1 MKKVLL
7 IIIASFVLISLCACN
22 KNDIEKVKDT
32 VYITPLNE
40 LPENYNNYT
49 LSNEY
54 ITDLNF
60 DKVDDR
66 IALYTDAEITEDGL
80 NKNDGN
86 NWKLMFFDGVD
97 SKVYELFSDY
107 VQLGNV
113 YFQVADY
120 FKDGK
125 PIPTITFFESTGASL
140 KIINFVYEEN
150 KGFLKEIIYDS
161 SKRSDNGINLK
172 YSSIPIY

>member
-7 IIIASFVLISLCACN
+7 IFIASFVLISLCACEKDN
-22 KNDIEKVKDT
+22 NDKSKDT
-32 VYITPLNE
+32 VYIESLDE
-40 LPENYNNYT
+40 IPESSNNYT

-54 ITDLNF
+54 VTDLNS

-66 IALYTDAEITEDGL
+66 IALYTDAEITEDGFS
-80 NKNDGN
+80 KNDGN
-86 NWKLMFFDGVD
+86 NWKLMVFDGND

-120 FKDGK
+120 FKEGK
-125 PIPTITFFESTGASL
+125 PIPTITFYESTGAVL
-140 KIINFVYEEN
+140 KIFNFVYEEN
-150 KGFLKEIIYDS
+150 KGFLKETIYDS

>member
-1 MKKVLL
+1 MKRVLL
-7 IIIASFVLISLCACN
+7 IIISAFLSISLCACS
-22 KNDIEKVKDT
+22 NDNTEKINNQ
-32 VYITPLNE
+32 YITSLDR
-40 LPENYNNYT
+40 LPEDYKNYT
-49 LSNEY
+49 ASNEY
-54 ITDLNF
+54 VTDLNF

-66 IALYTDAEITEDGL
+66 IVLYTDAELTKDGF

-86 NWKLMFFDGVD
+86 NWKLIVFDGND

-120 FKDGK
+120 FKNGK
-125 PIPTITFFESTGASL
+125 PIPTITFFESTGAGL
-140 KIINFVYEEN
+140 KIINFVYEES